1 MCMQVKTRLAAYG
14 PGCMYTGVLQ
24 CFRAIYREGGLRRL
38 YRGVGPSLLGIIP
51 YAGIDLAVFET
62 LKEAYVQGV
71 IIPKQQQQLEQQQ
84 QLLLHAKCSSCNP
97 KNSPAGMVSFA
108 PGAAEAAG
116 AAASAAAPLRGRCRC
131 DESSG
136 SSGLPPASPP
146 AAVLLLMGGCSSLI
160 GQVLAYP
167 TALVRTRMQ
176 VDGSGGQPLLYR
188 NSAAAAAA
196 AIRQGGFRGLYRGLQ
211 ANCCK
216 ALPAVSLS
224 WIVYEKMKYAI
235 SNFERDWTQKVE
247 QQRLAARNSP

>member
-1 MCMQVKTRLAAYG
+1 
-14 PGCMYTGVLQ
+14 MYTGVLQ
-24 CFRAIYREGGLRRL
+24 CFRAIYKEGGFRRL

-62 LKEAYVQGV
+62 LKEAYVQRV
-71 IIPKQQQQLEQQQ
+71 IVPRQQQQLDQQPL
-84 QLLLHAKCSSCNP
+84 QLRPTCN
-97 KNSPAGMVSFA
+97 NCISETSPGGMVPFA
-108 PGAAEAAG
+108 PGATAATGG
-116 AAASAAAPLRGRCRC
+116 APFASGSSRSRCCC
-131 DESSG
+131 DESSS

-188 NSAAAAAA
+188 SSAAAAAA
-196 AIRQGGFRGLYRGLQ
+196 AVRQGGLRGLYRGLQ

-235 SNFERDWTQKVE
+235 SSFERDWSQKVE
-247 QQRLAARNSP
+247 QQRLAAKSRP